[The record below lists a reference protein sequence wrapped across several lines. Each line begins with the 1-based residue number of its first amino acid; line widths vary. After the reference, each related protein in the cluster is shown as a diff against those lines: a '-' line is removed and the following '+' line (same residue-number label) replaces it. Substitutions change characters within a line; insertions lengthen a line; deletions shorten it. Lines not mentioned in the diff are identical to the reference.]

1 VRDTHDLRVLADA
14 HDEDEDEDEDDE
26 PALVAPSSLVRD
38 HAAI

>member
-14 HDEDEDEDEDDE
+14 HDEDEDEDDE